1 MEFSSVISFFTNF
14 RIVKKKKRVT
24 LHFENESVENESY
37 HIYNVVTQ
45 AHCELWVAWES
56 FASV

>member
-24 LHFENESVENESY
+24 LHFENESMENESY

-45 AHCELWVAWES
+45 AHCELWVA
-56 FASV
+56 